1 MSTPSG
7 SDSGTAPNLLLVVLD
22 TVTARHTSLCGA
34 PEETTPGLRSLA
46 AEATVYTQTRAS
58 SNWSLPSH
66 ATLFTG
72 TPALRHRLTM
82 DRRLVEGVTLFE
94 RLAAAGYATG
104 VFSANPWLTSHPAG
118 FGHAFET
125 VVGTEAFDGD
135 GDDTDDT
142 DDAHGRSDTEPD
154 GYWFAGR
161 FLEWVR
167 EREGPW
173 AACLNLMDAHFP
185 YDVRPGHDAFGG
197 PVAWSVHDG
206 LPRRWEWDVY
216 AGDLSRGVPRL
227 LASLYRSGIR
237 QADAVTTGVWEELVD
252 DGVASETLLVVTSDH
267 GECFGDPP
275 AGPEEPLALE
285 HGLGTHESLFHVPLL
300 VKAPGQT
307 EGRTVTALAGHTRL
321 SSAVAAARRG
331 TSVDPGWFVAP
342 DGRVT
347 AHQPP
352 LHPRLVERARAVC
365 PEPKRYEGAA
375 TVLYEDA
382 ADAVEKLAAYGDGAY
397 AVTLPKGAT
406 TGAHHEGGAEVDP
419 EAVRLSAEDA
429 ARRHREHE
437 PLSKHEPVTT
447 PRAGD
452 GVAAGDDPLLCRD
465 ATDADRVTERL
476 EDLGYL

>member
-7 SDSGTAPNLLLVVLD
+7 PDCSTAPNLLLVVLD
-22 TVTARHTSLCGA
+22 TVTARHTSLHGA
-34 PEETTPGLRSLA
+34 SGETTPGLRSLA
-46 AEATVYTQTRAS
+46 AEATVYTQARAS

-72 TPALRHRLTM
+72 APALVHRLTM

-94 RLAAAGYATG
+94 RLAADGYDTG

-125 VVGTEAFDGD
+125 VVGTETFGGD
-135 GDDTDDT
+135 GESG
-142 DDAHGRSDTEPD
+142 DDADDARGRSGTEPD
-154 GYWFAGR
+154 GYWFAER
-161 FLEWVR
+161 FLEWMR

-185 YDVRPGHDAFGG
+185 YDVRPAHDAFGG
-197 PVAWSVHDG
+197 PVAWSVHDE

-307 EGRTVTALAGHTRL
+307 DGRTVTALAGHTRL
-321 SSAVAAARRG
+321 SSAVEAARQG
-331 TSVDPGWFVAP
+331 ASVDPGWFVAP

-365 PEPKRYEGAA
+365 PEPERYEDAA

-382 ADAVEKLAAYGDGAY
+382 ADAVEKRAAYGDGAY
-397 AVTLPKGAT
+397 AVTLPKGT
-406 TGAHHEGGAEVDP
+406 TAGAHRKRGTEADP
-419 EAVRLSAEDA
+419 EAVRLAAEDA
-429 ARRHREHE
+429 VRRHRGDET
-437 PLSKHEPVTT
+437 LTT

-452 GVAAGDDPLLCRD
+452 GVTAGDDPLLERD
-465 ATDADRVTERL
+465 VTDADRVTERL